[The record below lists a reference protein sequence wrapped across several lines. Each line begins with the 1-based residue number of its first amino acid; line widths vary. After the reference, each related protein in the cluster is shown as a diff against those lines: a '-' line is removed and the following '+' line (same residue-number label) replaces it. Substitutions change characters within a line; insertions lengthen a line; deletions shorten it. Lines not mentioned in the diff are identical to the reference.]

1 VTIAAI
7 AWGTGGVVASIL
19 YRTSGLGAIAVSFWR
34 TLGGVILLGAVY
46 AWRQRNRPSSSSSTG
61 DGGGDRAD
69 RAVVAGRRWP
79 RSDRGRRW
87 LVNLVTG
94 AGLAIYQTAYYA
106 AVHASGVAF
115 ATVVTLGAGP
125 ILIALAAR
133 FAIGERLGLAGIAA
147 VAIAPAGL
155 LLVVGG
161 AQGTL
166 AGTGF
171 SLASSAGYA
180 LVTVLHRALG
190 GVDPARTTLNGFVVA
205 LVLLT
210 PLAFLEGIWP
220 NRGVAWETAAMI
232 GYLGVVSTALAYS
245 LFFAS
250 LGAIRA
256 TTVSVLTLAEPVSA
270 TAIAVAALDERLT
283 WSMLAGTGVLLA
295 AVVILTRAESPAPA

>member
-1 VTIAAI
+1 
-7 AWGTGGVVASIL
+7 
-19 YRTSGLGAIAVSFWR
+19 
-34 TLGGVILLGAVY
+34 VY
-46 AWRQRNRPSSSSSTG
+46 AWRRRNRPSPSASSG
-61 DGGGDRAD
+61 DGGDDGGGDRA
-69 RAVVAGRRWP
+69 VMAGRRWP

-133 FAIGERLGLAGIAA
+133 FAIGERLGLAGITA

-161 AQGTL
+161 AQG
-166 AGTGF
+166 
-171 SLASSAGYA
+171 YA
-180 LVTVLHRALG
+180 MVTVLHRALG

-205 LVLLT
+205 LALLT

-220 NRGVAWETAAMI
+220 SRGVAWETAAMI

-283 WSMLAGTGVLLA
+283 WSMLAGTGVLLG
-295 AVVILTRAESPAPA
+295 AVVILTRSESPAPA